1 MLASQCSRT
10 FVMLAFLFLI
20 RFDLKLQICDAVVA
34 I

>member
-1 MLASQCSRT
+1 MLASQCGST

-20 RFDLKLQICDAVVA
+20 RFYVKLQICDAVVA